1 MIKDRPANAE
11 TLAVSGNETELSH
24 LRQLF
29 AGSGWSIHTAHAG
42 GSQRM
47 ADSTSHAGC
56 SLRDLP
62 ARWRLGGCS

>member
-29 AGSGWSIHTAHAG
+29 AAPVGQYT
-42 GSQRM
+42 
-47 ADSTSHAGC
+47 
-56 SLRDLP
+56 
-62 ARWRLGGCS
+62 RLTLGKPKNG